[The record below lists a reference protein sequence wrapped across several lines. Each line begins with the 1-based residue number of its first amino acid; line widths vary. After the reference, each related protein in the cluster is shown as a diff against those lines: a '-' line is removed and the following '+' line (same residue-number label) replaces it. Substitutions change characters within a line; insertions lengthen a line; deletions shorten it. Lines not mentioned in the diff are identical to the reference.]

1 MIDCAKAEN
10 YFAEKRRMTTKRK
23 LEGGPYIC
31 TIDCNIC
38 PLDRLNNGASNEISC
53 TEFEALYPEKAIAI
67 VQKWSDEHPQ
77 RTYLSELLE
86 HFPNVPLHATGIPKD
101 ICPFHL
107 GLMSKDD
114 CRNDRNRNCVNC
126 WNQAIEDDEEGEEN
140 D

>member
-1 MIDCAKAEN
+1 MIDCSKTKN
-10 YFAEKRRMTTKRK
+10 YLAEKQRMTEQQKDGVCK
-23 LEGGPYIC
+23 LEC
-31 TIDCNIC
+31 VDC
-38 PLDRLNNGASNEISC
+38 PLGIENNGMNIPC
-53 TEFEALYPEKAIAI
+53 TYVEVLYPEKATAI
-67 VQKWSDEHPQ
+67 IQKWSDEHPQ

-86 HFPNVPLHATGIPKD
+86 HFPNAPLHATGIPKD

-126 WNQAIEDDEEGEEN
+126 WNQTIEDDEGGEEN